1 MKTNYDP
8 PETLEE
14 LQKAPTENIL
24 GYERHHIVEQTD
36 ANITKDIEL
45 PGECVQKFGRDMI
58 EDPSNIVWVPR
69 LRHEL
74 ISADYS
80 SNVAGKGTP
89 TVRQSLSQSDFATQR
104 AAGLEA
110 LRKRGVLK

>member
-1 MKTNYDP
+1 
-8 PETLEE
+8 LE
-14 LQKAPTENIL
+14 
-24 GYERHHIVEQTD
+24 
-36 ANITKDIEL
+36 
-45 PGECVQKFGRDMI
+45 KFGREKI

-69 LRHEL
+69 LKHEL

-80 SNVAGKGTP
+80 RNVAGEGTP
-89 TVRQSLSQSDFATQR
+89 TMRQSLSQSDFATQR